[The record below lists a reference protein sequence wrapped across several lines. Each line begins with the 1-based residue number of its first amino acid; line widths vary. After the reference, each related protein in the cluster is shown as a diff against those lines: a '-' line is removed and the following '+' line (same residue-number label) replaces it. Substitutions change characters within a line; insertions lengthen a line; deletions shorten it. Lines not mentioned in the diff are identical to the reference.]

1 MPAASRCFSTLIKV
15 SLVLVPN
22 AQLQTSAGL
31 GLPLGWV
38 YAAVPVGSALII
50 LPMLRQIVVAL
61 KSLWPKPS

>member
-1 MPAASRCFSTLIKV
+1 
-15 SLVLVPN
+15 VPN

-38 YAAVPVGSALII
+38 YAAVPVGSVLII

-61 KSLWPKPS
+61 KNLWPKPS